1 MAEKYNW
8 AEDPRPVCIV
18 PDGGFASLKDIGDC
32 KFPQD
37 YVGTLISFSQKIN
50 DKNGK
55 PLDGDNDLR
64 AKEQK
69 VKHAHKKI
77 EKKEIKSEQPE
88 FIATVEVP
96 APPVDVPKPPQKMDT
111 FASLPLLTGAI
122 AGAVSS
128 AVGPMAANFVKTLS
142 KNLLKSNKSNS
153 KEEKKEQPTDC
164 KTSQLNAFARFKM
177 LETKVSALEKKER
190 SADMNAD
197 RNNLEELIERIENL
211 EKRRKNPRRIT

>member
-1 MAEKYNW
+1 MTEKYNW

-37 YVGTLISFSQKIN
+37 YVGTLISFSQRIH
-50 DKNGK
+50 DKNGR
-55 PLDGDNDLR
+55 PLDGDNDPR

-69 VKHAHKKI
+69 VKHSHKKI
-77 EKKEIKSEQPE
+77 EKKEIKPEQPK
-88 FIATVEVP
+88 FIATVEAPTPP
-96 APPVDVPKPPQKMDT
+96 ADIPKPPQKMDT
-111 FASLPLLTGAI
+111 IASLPILTGAI

-128 AVGPMAANFVKTLS
+128 AVGPMAANFIKGLL
-142 KNLLKSNKSNS
+142 KNLLKGNKSNP

-190 SADMNAD
+190 SADMSVDTNK
-197 RNNLEELIERIENL
+197 LEELTERIENL
-211 EKRRKNPRRIT
+211 EKRRKNPRRRT

>member
-1 MAEKYNW
+1 MTEKYNW
-8 AEDPRPVCIV
+8 AEDPRPVCTI
-18 PDGGFASLKDIGDC
+18 PDGGFASIKDIGDC

-55 PLDGDNDLR
+55 PLDGDNDPS

-69 VKHAHKKI
+69 VKHAHRKI
-77 EKKEIKSEQPE
+77 EKKELKPERPE
-88 FIATVEVP
+88 FIATVE
-96 APPVDVPKPPQKMDT
+96 APEQPVDIPKPPQKMDT
-111 FASLPLLTGAI
+111 LASLPLLTGAI

-128 AVGPMAANFVKTLS
+128 AVGPMAANFIKGLL

-153 KEEKKEQPTDC
+153 KEEKREQPTDC
-164 KTSQLNAFARFKM
+164 KTSQLNAFARFKT

-190 SADMNAD
+190 SADMSVD
-197 RNNLEELIERIENL
+197 NNKLEELIERIENL